1 MCFTC
6 NSADNRGATPQAEPR
21 FFNAVTG
28 KNITFADGMELGRKI
43 FTLDRAIWT
52 LQGRERSMEV
62 FPDYIYEK
70 DSGGE
75 TLPMYDDKTQKWS
88 YSKTSGRKLDRAR
101 VEEWKTKF
109 YDFEGFNTANGW
121 PTRKTLEDMNLKKVA
136 DCMQS
141 KNRLG

>member
-6 NSADNRGATPQAEPR
+6 NSADNRGATPHAEPR

-52 LQGRERSMEV
+52 LQGRDRDMEV

-70 DSGGE
+70 DSVGE
-75 TLPMYDDKTQKWS
+75 TLPIYDHKTKKWS
-88 YSKTSGRKLDRAR
+88 FSKSSGRKLDPVK

-109 YDFEGFNTANGW
+109 YAFEGFNTANGW
-121 PTRKTLEDMNLKKVA
+121 PTRKTLEDMGLKKVA
-136 DCMQS
+136 DCMQNQ
-141 KNRLG
+141 NRLG